1 MTALAG
7 DRNLSTPTRQPP
19 AAAEI
24 VVKTIVTHT
33 VTYFVAG
40 VLAYSLLDYPRLIS
54 GSTLGV
60 LMRPL
65 RDPMIV
71 AGPLFQPIR
80 GLLFGVMFCLLRQTF
95 FGRRDGWFLMWAV
108 LVVVGIVGPFG
119 APPGSLEGLIYTTV
133 PVSVQLTFLPE
144 VLAQSLA
151 LSWLLVSW
159 VKRPERRWLNWVM
172 GVAFVITM
180 LLPTLGL
187 LTMTR

>member
-1 MTALAG
+1 
-7 DRNLSTPTRQPP
+7 
-19 AAAEI
+19 
-24 VVKTIVTHT
+24 
-33 VTYFVAG
+33 
-40 VLAYSLLDYPRLIS
+40 
-54 GSTLGV
+54 
-60 LMRPL
+60 
-65 RDPMIV
+65 
-71 AGPLFQPIR
+71 
-80 GLLFGVMFCLLRQTF
+80 
-95 FGRRDGWFLMWAV
+95 MWAV

-159 VKRPERRWLNWVM
+159 VKRPERWWLNWVM
-172 GVAFVITM
+172 GVAFVRTM